1 MIGSHVT
8 PIFPPFEAF
17 SPERPDD
24 LSLQK
29 TFQQLR
35 DRLAQK
41 DYEGA
46 IRGYDRLRRTYESWG
61 ALANLR
67 FAQDTAAPSRQADKA
82 HLDRVAQSAA
92 RHDMAFRQALLEEPH
107 RSAAQE
113 VLGKHILALWACE
126 AGTFSAQIIPELQE
140 EARLCNEYTAL
151 LAGAEISLLGQS
163 VTLSTIPAYLE
174 SSDRAVRHQ
183 AEQARWRFFEENG
196 ERLDLLFDQLVK
208 LRTVM
213 ARKLGFKTYTELAYR
228 RLRRTGYG
236 PEQASLFR
244 EHTKKHISSLIARI
258 LQQRQRAMG
267 WESVCAWDEALVDP
281 QGNPL
286 PLHGRDALAD
296 RAQIMFDRLDPTGE
310 FGAFYKA
317 LKSGGYMDLDSR
329 TGKAAGGFCTV
340 FAETGAP
347 FIFANFNGTHN
358 DLGIFT
364 HEMGHAYQTWK
375 AGGLPWI
382 DQIWPTMDAAEI
394 PSMSLEFLIW
404 PHIGDLLANSAEVD
418 RYRRMHLINAVSF
431 FPYGACVD
439 HFEHDV
445 YAHPDMTPAERRG
458 LWRDLEK
465 SYMPWR
471 QWGDLSHPAAGGRWH
486 AQAHVFRMP
495 FYYLNYGL
503 AQCSALQL
511 WVRSRTDHMAAFESY
526 RHLCASGGSKPM
538 VDLLEE
544 ARLVSPFEETVLQSI
559 AQDVAE
565 YLSLPVTEEN
575 TRP

>member
-1 MIGSHVT
+1 MIRSRVS
-8 PIFPPFEAF
+8 PEFPPFEHF

-24 LSLQK
+24 LSLQAA
-29 TFQQLR
+29 FQTLH
-35 DRLAQK
+35 DLLSKK

-46 IRGYDRLRRTYESWG
+46 IRGYDRLRRSYESWG
-61 ALANLR
+61 ALTNLR
-67 FAQDTAAPSRQADKA
+67 FAQDTKSPERQAEKA
-82 HLDRVAQSAA
+82 QLDRVAQSAA

-107 RSAAQE
+107 RSAAEE
-113 VLGKHILALWACE
+113 VLGRHILALWACE

-151 LAGAEISLLGQS
+151 LAGAEISLFGQS

-174 SSDRAVRHQ
+174 SSDRAVRHE
-183 AEQARWRFFEENG
+183 AEQARWSFFEENG
-196 ERLDLLFDQLVK
+196 ERLDLLFDRLVK
-208 LRTVM
+208 LRTTM
-213 ARKLGFKTYTELAYR
+213 ARKLGFNSYAELAYR

-236 PEQASLFR
+236 PEQAGLFR
-244 EHTKKHISSLIARI
+244 EHIRKHINPLVTRI

-267 WESVCAWDEALVDP
+267 WESVWAWDEALVDP

-286 PLHGRDALAD
+286 PPQDRQALGEQ
-296 RAQIMFDRLDPTGE
+296 AQAMFDRLDPSGE
-310 FGAFYKA
+310 FGTFYKA

-329 TGKAAGGFCTV
+329 AGKAAGGFCTV
-340 FAETGAP
+340 FADTGAP

-364 HEMGHAYQTWK
+364 HEMGHAYQSWK
-375 AGGLPWI
+375 ASELAWI

-394 PSMSLEFLIW
+394 PSMALEFLTW
-404 PHIGDLLANSAEVD
+404 PYIGDLLADPAEVD

-431 FPYGACVD
+431 FPYGACID
-439 HFEHDV
+439 HFEYDV
-445 YAHPDMTPAERRG
+445 YENPDMTSAGRRAR
-458 LWRDLEK
+458 WRDLEK

-511 WVRSRTDHMAAFESY
+511 WGCSRRDQAAAFETY

-544 ARLVSPFEETVLQSI
+544 ANLASPFEETVLQVV
-559 AQDVAE
+559 AQDVSE
-565 YLSLPVTEEN
+565 YLSISTPSGASLP
-575 TRP
+575 